1 MDTEHKLMLTS
12 LGSDIW
18 VGEWEVLIIV
28 CKIGYKDVLYN
39 TGEYSHYFV
48 ITVNGV

>member
-1 MDTEHKLMLTS
+1 MDTEHKLMVTS

-28 CKIGYKDVLYN
+28 CKIDYKDICTTLGN
-39 TGEYSHYFV
+39 TV
-48 ITVNGV
+48 TIL